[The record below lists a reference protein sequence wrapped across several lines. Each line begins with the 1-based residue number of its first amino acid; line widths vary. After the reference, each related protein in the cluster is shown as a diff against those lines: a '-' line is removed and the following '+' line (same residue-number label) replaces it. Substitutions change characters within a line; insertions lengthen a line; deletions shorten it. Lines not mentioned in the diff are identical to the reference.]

1 MTQGER
7 DAFARGLMTAFSEL
21 SVPPHVAA
29 YVCAKYGVT
38 PEEVAALGVVHK
50 PKKSE
55 TPFVPGVLGDIR

>member
-1 MTQGER
+1 
-7 DAFARGLMTAFSEL
+7 MTAFSEL